1 MNSKQLSSRRL
12 TNKWLV
18 LALVA
23 LSFASFLVSAYLT
36 VEHFLGELPTC
47 TILEGCEEVAKSKYS
62 QVGPIPI
69 SLFGVFY
76 FLLLLALLVFYLDR
90 EHEMALK
97 IFTLF
102 TIPGFF
108 ISLVLLWLQFWIIGA
123 VCIYCLIVD
132 ISSVLIF
139 FAAIYLYIFVLQKK
153 S

>member
-1 MNSKQLSSRRL
+1 MNLQQLLSRCL
-12 TNKWLV
+12 TNKL
-18 LALVA
+18 LIISLTF
-23 LSFASFLVSAYLT
+23 LSFASLLVSAYLT

-108 ISLVLLWLQFWIIGA
+108 ISLVLLWL
-123 VCIYCLIVD
+123 
-132 ISSVLIF
+132 
-139 FAAIYLYIFVLQKK
+139 
-153 S
+153 